1 MDELRSFMRTK
12 KQEEA
17 YDFSRGRF
25 TYLKKHTTISKRM
38 VIMTHQD
45 LKEILKNN
53 KHVTKEKFLI
63 LCKYIDDCEKK
74 GISAVDVLRV
84 IRDSGFIIG

>member
-1 MDELRSFMRTK
+1 
-12 KQEEA
+12 
-17 YDFSRGRF
+17 
-25 TYLKKHTTISKRM
+25 M